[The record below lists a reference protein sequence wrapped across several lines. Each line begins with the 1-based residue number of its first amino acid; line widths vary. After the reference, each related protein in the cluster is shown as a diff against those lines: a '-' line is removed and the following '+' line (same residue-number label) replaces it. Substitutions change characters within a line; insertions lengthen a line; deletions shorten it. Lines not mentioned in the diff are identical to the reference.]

1 MSEEWVEQICRRI
14 GELIQWSCHDGLYDL
29 DRQPW
34 EQKIDDLQYAWRSLT
49 DPSNLEALRR
59 RRDVARIAEWRQ
71 LFDEA
76 VRQAELRAAT
86 RPEVE

>member
-1 MSEEWVEQICRRI
+1 
-14 GELIQWSCHDGLYDL
+14 
-29 DRQPW
+29 
-34 EQKIDDLQYAWRSLT
+34 
-49 DPSNLEALRR
+49 LRR